1 MKQIIHDIKQRIAAP
16 EKRPLLESF
25 ISLSALNVMNYLF
38 PLITVPYTVRV
49 LGVEKFGLIN
59 FAQAFIQYFVIIT
72 DYGFNLS
79 ATQEIARNRANKEKI
94 SHIFSA
100 VFVIK
105 SVFMILCCGVMGLV
119 ISYVPKFGSDPLLY
133 IYSFGAVLS
142 SVLFPIWFFQGME
155 RMRYITILN
164 TLFRVLFTLMLFLF
178 VKRPTDYLIV
188 PLLSSL
194 GGIIVGLA
202 SLYIIFTSFPVVLT
216 KPRLSDI
223 KEELSGGWHIFI
235 SQISISLYSV
245 SNTFILGLLTN
256 NTQVG
261 YYAGVEKIIK
271 IVKSLMGSIT
281 QSLFPYINARV
292 EQSKDAGIIIVR
304 KIIKPLSGAFLLIS
318 IGMFIGAPLII
329 RLILGSNFEAS
340 VPILQAMSFIPL
352 LVLLSNM
359 MGIQVMLPL
368 NYKRQFSRIIIGA
381 GAVNVLLLF
390 ALIPTF
396 QSRGVGIAVL
406 ITEVSVT
413 VAEYAY
419 LRKKGISL
427 FT

>member
-419 LRKKGISL
+419 LRKKGIAL